1 MKNLLASTA
10 ALDWLTAR
18 PIAHRGLH
26 DAAAGIVENTLSA
39 VEAAAARNFAVEI
52 DVQLSRDGEAMVIH
66 DGNLFR
72 LTGHE
77 AIVDDLTV
85 EQLQSLPLRGSA
97 DHIPTLWEVL
107 QTIDDRVPILVEI
120 KNDDPVR
127 PDDHL
132 TQRTLEVIGAYRGRA
147 AIMSFDPGVLM
158 SAKRLAPKLPRGI
171 VADDTRDLAHYGGLS
186 ERERR
191 NRRHILHGFETLP
204 DFVAY
209 HVKDLPAPGPA
220 IARVVFDRPLLTWT
234 VRTGQDRR
242 RASTHADQIIFEGF
256 DPDIG

>member
-1 MKNLLASTA
+1 MTTPSARTHASA
-10 ALDWLTAR
+10 WLTAR

-26 DAAAGIVENTLSA
+26 NAAAGIVENTLSA
-39 VEAAAARNFAVEI
+39 VKAAVARNFAIEV

-66 DGNLFR
+66 DGNLLR
-72 LTGHE
+72 LAGHN
-77 AIVDDLTV
+77 ALVDDLTV
-85 EQLQSLPLRGSA
+85 EQLQALPLKGTS
-97 DHIPTLWEVL
+97 DHIPTLWDVL

-132 TQRTLEVIGAYRGRA
+132 TQRTLEVLSAYRGRVA
-147 AIMSFDPGVLM
+147 VMSFDPGVLM
-158 SAKRLAPKLPRGI
+158 SAKRLMPTMPRGI
-171 VADDTRDLAHYGGLS
+171 VADDTRDPLHYGSLS
-186 ERERR
+186 PREQR
-191 NRRHILHGFETLP
+191 NRRHLLHGFETRP

-209 HVKDLPAPGPA
+209 HVKALPAPGPA
-220 IARVVFDRPLLTWT
+220 IARVFFDRPLLTWT

-256 DPDIG
+256 DPDVD